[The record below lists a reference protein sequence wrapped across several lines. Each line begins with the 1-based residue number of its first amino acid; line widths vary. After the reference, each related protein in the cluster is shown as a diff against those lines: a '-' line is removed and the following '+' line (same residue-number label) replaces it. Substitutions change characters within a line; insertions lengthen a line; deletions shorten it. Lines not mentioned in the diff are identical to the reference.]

1 MQGAK
6 SDSLLRVYLAG
17 HCGWRAPGWVRIL
30 PAGSELH
37 RVWLYGRLAVF
48 VENGMAY
55 EPANHYGLRT
65 PESRPDWGGW

>member
-1 MQGAK
+1 M
-6 SDSLLRVYLAG
+6 
-17 HCGWRAPGWVRIL
+17 RIL

-55 EPANHYGLRT
+55 EPANPYGLRT
-65 PESRPDWGGW
+65 PESGPDWGGW